1 MTKRHEVRP
10 ATVQALAADYA
21 GRPQSDERAA
31 GFAKLLEVSQRQ
43 LAALRRLP
51 LKDAEPAMVFR
62 PLERRRHD

>member
-1 MTKRHEVRP
+1 MTRRHEVRP

-21 GRPQSDERAA
+21 GRPLSDERAA
-31 GFAKLLEVSQRQ
+31 AFAKLLEASQRQ

-62 PLERRRHD
+62 PLERQRHD